1 MGIRK
6 HKETIKI
13 ISIVLIFG
21 FALSMLI
28 SGLRFLK
35 NNVLNRDS
43 HRQVIAKVDGKKIY
57 RDEFERELYHMKN
70 NMSALTSQ
78 KKQQLAQM
86 GMATDT
92 MKELPEDVLKEYIF
106 QTIIDREVLL
116 SAAKNLKIKAD
127 ESAVNKIVEDSQ
139 KQAGGKANLI
149 QALAQSGYNLAT
161 YKEFLRERE
170 IAKKVQEKIVSS
182 SKVSDEEIK
191 KTYER
196 LRYSSLA
203 GRTFE
208 ESKKEIADS
217 LNGEMTDALVGS
229 FIEKEKAKV
238 KIEIVSPEFK
248 KLYEN
253 ANKVIFEKDGYKYT
267 NSSMN
272 EQLLSL
278 YMSTPQGYSQ
288 EMVDT
293 IKNGLKSDLEKL
305 IKIAAKAK
313 SAGIKVSPELTGLN
327 ELSSYSKKYYNYL
340 IDTYKPSEAAMQE
353 RFNSKKDTYNTQNTI
368 SGYVIGD
375 EYTASSKDFE
385 EAKKKAEEIMK
396 TATSENFAAKAK
408 EFSKDPGSAQNG
420 GSLGDEVDLTKLVPE
435 FSEAVKKAEK
445 GKIVG
450 PVKTQFGYH
459 IIYVQD
465 KNANNPNLAKVSH
478 ILILPSISQ
487 ETKNALIKRLNDV
500 KAELDSKKVTW
511 EQVETQGRYNF
522 SVKEKF
528 KTLTKNDSIPGIGK
542 NDTALMDKLFASK
555 TGEILT
561 QQEEFGYFLLGK
573 TGEVAF
579 KEATFADVKE
589 RIRLEFAVEHA
600 NNEIENIK

>member
-1 MGIRK
+1 
-6 HKETIKI
+6 
-13 ISIVLIFG
+13 
-21 FALSMLI
+21 
-28 SGLRFLK
+28 
-35 NNVLNRDS
+35 
-43 HRQVIAKVDGKKIY
+43 
-57 RDEFERELYHMKN
+57 
-70 NMSALTSQ
+70 
-78 KKQQLAQM
+78 
-86 GMATDT
+86 
-92 MKELPEDVLKEYIF
+92 
-106 QTIIDREVLL
+106 
-116 SAAKNLKIKAD
+116 
-127 ESAVNKIVEDSQ
+127 
-139 KQAGGKANLI
+139 
-149 QALAQSGYNLAT
+149 
-161 YKEFLRERE
+161 
-170 IAKKVQEKIVSS
+170 
-182 SKVSDEEIK
+182 
-191 KTYER
+191 
-196 LRYSSLA
+196 
-203 GRTFE
+203 
-208 ESKKEIADS
+208 
-217 LNGEMTDALVGS
+217 
-229 FIEKEKAKV
+229 
-238 KIEIVSPEFK
+238 
-248 KLYEN
+248 
-253 ANKVIFEKDGYKYT
+253 
-267 NSSMN
+267 
-272 EQLLSL
+272 
-278 YMSTPQGYSQ
+278 
-288 EMVDT
+288 
-293 IKNGLKSDLEKL
+293 
-305 IKIAAKAK
+305 
-313 SAGIKVSPELTGLN
+313 
-327 ELSSYSKKYYNYL
+327 
-340 IDTYKPSEAAMQE
+340 MQE

-487 ETKNALIKRLNDV
+487 ETKNALIKRLDDV

-589 RIRLEFAVEHA
+589 RIDDFFDNITPEELYNLALSCGFEEVD
-600 NNEIENIK
+600 IEEGDMEEDDVNRRIDEVGDLPYYRKISEDHSKLLAS

>member
-92 MKELPEDVLKEYIF
+92 MKELPEDVLKEYIL

-253 ANKVIFEKDGYKYT
+253 ANKVIFEKDG
-267 NSSMN
+267 
-272 EQLLSL
+272 
-278 YMSTPQGYSQ
+278 
-288 EMVDT
+288 
-293 IKNGLKSDLEKL
+293 
-305 IKIAAKAK
+305 
-313 SAGIKVSPELTGLN
+313 LTGLN

-465 KNANNPNLAKVSH
+465 KNANNANLAKVSH
-478 ILILPSISQ
+478 ILIMPTISQ
-487 ETKNALIKRLNDV
+487 ETKDALVKRLNDV

-511 EQVETQGRYNF
+511 EQVESQGKYNF

-528 KTLTKNDSIPGIGK
+528 KTLAKNDSIPGIGK
-542 NDTALMDKLFASK
+542 NDPALMDKLFGSK

-573 TGEVAF
+573 TGEVPF

-589 RIRLEFAVEHA
+589 RIRLEFAIEYA
-600 NNEIENIK
+600 NNELENIK